1 LRSPFTNPVTVIFT
15 MQYPKDVVIVGG
27 VRTAHGKFK
36 GSLFH
41 TSAVELGAIAIEE
54 TLKQTGLDA
63 ELVDEVIMGNVLS
76 AGIGQHPAR
85 QSAIKGGIPEEIPA
99 LTVNKMC
106 GSSMKAIMLAANSI
120 RAGESKIM
128 IAGGME
134 SMSQSPFT
142 VARSKDGKVSMEKPV
157 DSMMHDGLIDSF
169 NGMIMAQTGNR
180 IAEKFDITREEADLF
195 AIESHI
201 RAHNAH
207 KKGKFN
213 EYHISVEHDEGIL
226 KTDEGIRPNSSLE
239 SLSKLKPVFDE
250 NGIVTA
256 GNASQISDGAAAC
269 LIMSREKA
277 EELELAPLAT
287 ITGYCATGVNPA
299 DVMSAP
305 IPTVE
310 KLWKTNNREG
320 ESDYD
325 LYEHNE
331 AFASASLGVMQGLN
345 LKHEK
350 LNVNGGAIAIGHPLG
365 ASGCRIVLALI
376 HALRQS
382 GGKRGFATACL
393 GGGMATAIEVEL

>member
-1 LRSPFTNPVTVIFT
+1 
-15 MQYPKDVVIVGG
+15 MEYAKDVVIVGG

-41 TSAVELGAIAIEE
+41 TSAVDLGALAIKE
-54 TLKQTGLDA
+54 TLKQTEVDA

-85 QSAIKGGIPEEIPA
+85 QSAIKAGIPEEIPA
-99 LTVNKMC
+99 LTINKMC

-120 RAGESKIM
+120 RAGESEIL

-142 VARSKDGKVSMEKPV
+142 VARADDGKVSMEKPI
-157 DSMMHDGLIDSF
+157 DSMMNDGLIDPF

-180 IAEKFDITREEADLF
+180 IAEQFGITREEADIF

-201 RAHNAH
+201 RAHHAH
-207 KKGKFN
+207 KKGKFDD
-213 EYHISVEHDEGIL
+213 YHIAVKHDNGLL

-239 SLSKLKPVFDE
+239 SLAKLKPVFDE

-256 GNASQISDGAAAC
+256 GNASQISDGGAAC
-269 LIMSREKA
+269 LIMSRAKA
-277 EELELAPLAT
+277 EELELTPLAT
-287 ITGYCATGVNPA
+287 ITGYCATGVDPA

-305 IPTVE
+305 IPTVQ
-310 KLWKTNNREG
+310 KLWKMNNRDG

-331 AFASASLGVMQGLN
+331 AFASACLGVMQGLN

-350 LNVNGGAIAIGHPLG
+350 LNINGGAVAMGHPLG

-376 HALRQS
+376 HALRQN
-382 GGKRGFATACL
+382 GGRRGFATACL
-393 GGGMATAIEVEL
+393 GGGMATAIEIEI

>member
-1 LRSPFTNPVTVIFT
+1 
-15 MQYPKDVVIVGG
+15 MKYPKDVVIVGG

-41 TSAVELGAIAIEE
+41 TSAVDLGALAIRE
-54 TLKQTGLDA
+54 TLKQTKLDA
-63 ELVDEVIMGNVLS
+63 ELIDEVIMGNVLS

-85 QSAIKGGIPEEIPA
+85 QSAIKAGIPEEIPA

-106 GSSMKAIMLAANSI
+106 GSSMKAIMLAANAI
-120 RAGESKIM
+120 RAGESEIL

-134 SMSQSPFT
+134 SMSQSPFI
-142 VARSKDGKVSMEKPV
+142 VARADDGKVSIEKPI
-157 DSMMHDGLIDSF
+157 DSMMNDGLIDAF
-169 NGMIMAQTGNR
+169 NGMMMAQTGNR
-180 IAEKFDITREEADLF
+180 ISEQFGITREEADLF

-201 RAHNAH
+201 RAHHAH
-207 KKGKFN
+207 KKGRFN
-213 EYHISVEHDEGIL
+213 DYHIAVKHDNGVL
-226 KTDEGIRPNSSLE
+226 KTDEGIRPHSSLE

-269 LIMSREKA
+269 LIMSRKKA
-277 EELELAPLAT
+277 EELELTPLAT
-287 ITGYCATGVNPA
+287 ITGYCATGVDPA

-305 IPTVE
+305 IPTVQ
-310 KLWKTNNREG
+310 KLWKINNREG
-320 ESDYD
+320 ENDYD

-331 AFASASLGVMQGLN
+331 AFASACLGIMQGLN

-350 LNVNGGAIAIGHPLG
+350 LNVNGGAVAMGHPLG

-376 HALRQS
+376 HALRQN
-382 GGKRGFATACL
+382 GGRRGFATACL
-393 GGGMATAIEVEL
+393 GGGMATAIEIEI

>member
-1 LRSPFTNPVTVIFT
+1 
-15 MQYPKDVVIVGG
+15 MEYAKDIVIVGG
-27 VRTAHGKFK
+27 VRTAQGKFK
-36 GSLFH
+36 GSLFNVP
-41 TSAVELGAIAIEE
+41 AVDLGAMAISS
-54 TLKQTGLDA
+54 TLKKTGIKA

-85 QSAIKGGIPEEIPA
+85 QAALKAGIPAEIPA
-99 LTVNKMC
+99 LTINKMC

-120 RAGESKIM
+120 KAGESELL

-142 VARSKDGKVSMEKPV
+142 VARSEDGKVSMETPV
-157 DSMMHDGLIDSF
+157 DSMMHDGLIDPL
-169 NGMIMAQTGNR
+169 NGMVMAETGNR
-180 IAEKFDITREEADLF
+180 IAEQYGITREEADLF

-201 RAHNAH
+201 RAHTAR
-207 KKGKFN
+207 KKGAFS
-213 EYHISVEHDEGIL
+213 EYHINVEHENGSLD
-226 KTDEGIRPNSSLE
+226 KDEGIRPDSSLE

-250 NGIVTA
+250 NGVVTA

-269 LIMSREKA
+269 IVTTRQKA
-277 EELELAPLAT
+277 DDLGLEVLAT
-287 ITGYCATGVNPA
+287 ITGYCAVGIECA

-305 IPTVE
+305 IPTVQ
-310 KLWKTNNREG
+310 KLWKLLGREG
-320 ESDYD
+320 EKDYD

-331 AFASASLGVMQGLN
+331 AFACASLGVMQGLG

-350 LNVNGGAIAIGHPLG
+350 LNVHGGAVAMGHPLG

-376 HALRQS
+376 HALRRT

-393 GGGMATAIEVEL
+393 GGGMATAIEVEV

>member
-1 LRSPFTNPVTVIFT
+1 
-15 MQYPKDVVIVGG
+15 MKYPKDVVIVGG

-41 TSAVELGAIAIEE
+41 TSAVDLGALAIKE
-54 TLKQTGLDA
+54 TLKQTELDA

-85 QSAIKGGIPEEIPA
+85 QSAIKAEIPEEIPA
-99 LTVNKMC
+99 LTLNKMC

-120 RAGESKIM
+120 RAGESEIL

-142 VARSKDGKVSMEKPV
+142 VARADDGKVSMEKPI
-157 DSMMHDGLIDSF
+157 DSMMNDGLIDPF
-169 NGMIMAQTGNR
+169 NGMVMAETGNR
-180 IAEKFDITREEADLF
+180 IAEQFGITREEADLF

-207 KKGKFN
+207 KKGKFDD
-213 EYHISVEHDEGIL
+213 YHVAVKHDNGVL
-226 KTDEGIRPNSSLE
+226 KTHEGIRPNSSLE

-277 EELELAPLAT
+277 EELELTPLAT
-287 ITGYCATGVNPA
+287 ITGYCATGVAPA

-305 IPTVE
+305 IPTVQ
-310 KLWKTNNREG
+310 KLWRMNNREG
-320 ESDYD
+320 ENDYD

-331 AFASASLGVMQGLN
+331 AFASACLGVMEGLN

-350 LNVNGGAIAIGHPLG
+350 LNVNGGAVAMGHPLG

-376 HALRQS
+376 HALRQN

-393 GGGMATAIEVEL
+393 GGGMATAIELEI

>member
-1 LRSPFTNPVTVIFT
+1 

-36 GSLFH
+36 GALFH
-41 TSAVELGAIAIEE
+41 TSAVELGAIAIKE

-85 QSAIKGGIPEEIPA
+85 QSAIKSGIPEEIPA

-142 VARSKDGKVSMEKPV
+142 VARAKDGKVSMEKPV

-169 NGMIMAQTGNR
+169 NGMMMAQTGNR

-213 EYHISVEHDEGIL
+213 EYHISVKHDEGIL

-277 EELELAPLAT
+277 EELELTPLAT

-310 KLWKTNNREG
+310 KLWKMNNRDG
-320 ESDYD
+320 ENDYD

-331 AFASASLGVMQGLN
+331 AFASASLGVMQGLK

-350 LNVNGGAIAIGHPLG
+350 LNVNGGAVAMGHPLG

>member
-1 LRSPFTNPVTVIFT
+1 
-15 MQYPKDVVIVGG
+15 MKYAKDVVIVGG

-41 TSAVELGAIAIEE
+41 TSAVDLGALAIKE
-54 TLKQTGLDA
+54 TLKQTELDA

-85 QSAIKGGIPEEIPA
+85 QSAIKAGIPEEIPA
-99 LTVNKMC
+99 LTINKMC

-120 RAGESKIM
+120 RAGESEIL

-142 VARSKDGKVSMEKPV
+142 VARADDGKVSMEKPI
-157 DSMMHDGLIDSF
+157 DSMMNDGLIDPF
-169 NGMIMAQTGNR
+169 NGMMMAQTGNR
-180 IAEKFDITREEADLF
+180 IAEQFEITREEADLF

-201 RAHNAH
+201 RAHHAH
-207 KKGKFN
+207 KKGKFDD
-213 EYHISVEHDEGIL
+213 YHVSVKHDNGVL

-277 EELELAPLAT
+277 EELELTPLAT
-287 ITGYCATGVNPA
+287 ITGYCATGVDPA

-305 IPTVE
+305 IPTVQ
-310 KLWKTNNREG
+310 KLWKMNNRDG

-331 AFASASLGVMQGLN
+331 AFASACLGVMQGLN

-350 LNVNGGAIAIGHPLG
+350 LNVNGGAVAMGHPLG

-376 HALRQS
+376 HALRQN

-393 GGGMATAIEVEL
+393 GGGMATAIEIEI

>member
-1 LRSPFTNPVTVIFT
+1 
-15 MQYPKDVVIVGG
+15 MEYPRDVVIVGG

-41 TSAVELGAIAIEE
+41 TSAVDLGALAIKE
-54 TLKQTGLDA
+54 TLKQTELDA

-85 QSAIKGGIPEEIPA
+85 QSAIKAGIPEEIPA
-99 LTVNKMC
+99 LTINKMC

-120 RAGESKIM
+120 RAGESEIL

-142 VARSKDGKVSMEKPV
+142 VARADDGKVSMEKPI
-157 DSMMHDGLIDSF
+157 DSMMHDGLIDPF
-169 NGMIMAQTGNR
+169 NRMVMAQTGNR
-180 IAEKFDITREEADLF
+180 IAEQFGITRDEADLF

-213 EYHISVEHDEGIL
+213 DYHIAVKHDNGIL

-239 SLSKLKPVFDE
+239 SLAKLKPVFDE

-269 LIMSREKA
+269 LIMSRAKA
-277 EELELAPLAT
+277 EELELTPLAT
-287 ITGYCATGVNPA
+287 ITGYCATGVDPA

-305 IPTVE
+305 IPTVQQ
-310 KLWKTNNREG
+310 LWKMNNRDG

-331 AFASASLGVMQGLN
+331 AFASACLGVMQGLN

-350 LNVNGGAIAIGHPLG
+350 LNINGGAVAMGHPLG

-376 HALRQS
+376 HALRQN

-393 GGGMATAIEVEL
+393 GGGMATAIEIEI

>member
-1 LRSPFTNPVTVIFT
+1 
-15 MQYPKDVVIVGG
+15 MKYPKDVVIVGG

-41 TSAVELGAIAIEE
+41 TSAVDLGALAIKE
-54 TLKQTGLDA
+54 TLKQTELDA

-85 QSAIKGGIPEEIPA
+85 QSAIKAGIPEEIPA

-106 GSSMKAIMLAANSI
+106 GSSMKAIMLAANAI
-120 RAGESKIM
+120 RAGESEIL

-142 VARSKDGKVSMEKPV
+142 VARADDGKVSMEKPI
-157 DSMMHDGLIDSF
+157 DSMMNDGLIDAF
-169 NGMIMAQTGNR
+169 NGMVMAQTGNR
-180 IAEKFDITREEADLF
+180 ISEQFGITREEADLF
-195 AIESHI
+195 ALESHI
-201 RAHNAH
+201 RAHHAH

-213 EYHISVEHDEGIL
+213 DYHIAVKHDNGVL

-269 LIMSREKA
+269 LVMSRKKA
-277 EELELAPLAT
+277 EELELTPLAT
-287 ITGYCATGVNPA
+287 ITGYCATGVDPA

-305 IPTVE
+305 IPTVQ
-310 KLWKTNNREG
+310 KLWKMNNREG

-331 AFASASLGVMQGLN
+331 AFASACLGVMQGLN

-350 LNVNGGAIAIGHPLG
+350 LNINGGAVAMGHPLG

-376 HALRQS
+376 HALRQN
-382 GGKRGFATACL
+382 GGRRGFATACL
-393 GGGMATAIEVEL
+393 GGGMATAIEIEI

>member
-1 LRSPFTNPVTVIFT
+1 

-85 QSAIKGGIPEEIPA
+85 QSAIKGGIPEKIPA

-201 RAHNAH
+201 RAHNAR

-287 ITGYCATGVNPA
+287 ITGYCATGINPA

>member
-1 LRSPFTNPVTVIFT
+1 
-15 MQYPKDVVIVGG
+15 MKYPKDVVIVGG

-41 TSAVELGAIAIEE
+41 TSAVDLGALAIKE
-54 TLKQTGLDA
+54 TLKQTELDA

-85 QSAIKGGIPEEIPA
+85 QSAIKAEIPEEIPA

-120 RAGESKIM
+120 RAGESEIL

-142 VARSKDGKVSMEKPV
+142 VPRADDGKVSMEKPT
-157 DSMMHDGLIDSF
+157 DSMMNDGLIDPF
-169 NGMIMAQTGNR
+169 NGMVMAQTGNR
-180 IAEKFDITREEADLF
+180 IAEQFGITREEADLF

-207 KKGKFN
+207 KKGKFDD
-213 EYHISVEHDEGIL
+213 YHVAVKHDNGVL

-277 EELELAPLAT
+277 EELELTPLAT
-287 ITGYCATGVNPA
+287 ITGYCATGVAPA

-305 IPTVE
+305 IPTVQ
-310 KLWKTNNREG
+310 KLWKMNNREG
-320 ESDYD
+320 EKDYD

-331 AFASASLGVMQGLN
+331 AFASACLGVMEGLN

-350 LNVNGGAIAIGHPLG
+350 LNVNGGAVSMGHPLG

-376 HALRQS
+376 HALRQN

-393 GGGMATAIEVEL
+393 GGGMATAIELEI

>member
-1 LRSPFTNPVTVIFT
+1 
-15 MQYPKDVVIVGG
+15 MQYPKDVVIVAGA
-27 VRTAHGKFK
+27 RTAHGKFK
-36 GSLFH
+36 GSLFN
-41 TSAVELGAIAIEE
+41 TSAVDLGAIAIKE
-54 TLKQTGLDA
+54 TLKQA
-63 ELVDEVIMGNVLS
+63 ELDPELIDEVIMGNVLS

-85 QSAIKGGIPEEIPA
+85 QSAIKAGIPEEIPA

-106 GSSMKAIMLAANSI
+106 GSSMKAIMLAANAI
-120 RAGESKIM
+120 RAGESEIL

-142 VARSKDGKVSMEKPV
+142 VPRAEDGKVSMEKPI
-157 DSMMHDGLIDSF
+157 DSMMHDGLIDPF
-169 NGMIMAQTGNR
+169 NGMVMAQTGNR
-180 IAEKFDITREEADLF
+180 IAEQFGITREEADLF

-207 KKGKFN
+207 KKGSFKD
-213 EYHISVEHDEGIL
+213 YHVAVEHENGVL
-226 KTDEGIRPNSSLE
+226 KTDEGIRPNSSIE
-239 SLSKLKPVFDE
+239 SLSTLKPVFDE
-250 NGIVTA
+250 NGVVTA

-269 LIMSREKA
+269 LVMSRRKA
-277 EELELAPLAT
+277 EQLELTPLAT
-287 ITGYCATGVNPA
+287 VTGYCATGVAPA

-305 IPTVE
+305 IPTVQ
-310 KLWKTNNREG
+310 KLWKMNNREG
-320 ESDYD
+320 EKDYD

-331 AFASASLGVMQGLN
+331 AFASASLGVMQGLH

-350 LNVNGGAIAIGHPLG
+350 LNVNGGAVAMGHPLG

-393 GGGMATAIEVEL
+393 GGGMATAIELEI